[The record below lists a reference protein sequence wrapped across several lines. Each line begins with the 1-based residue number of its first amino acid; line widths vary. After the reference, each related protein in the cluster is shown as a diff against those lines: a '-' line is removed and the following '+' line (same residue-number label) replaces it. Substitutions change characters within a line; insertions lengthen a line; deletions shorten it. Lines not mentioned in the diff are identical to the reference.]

1 MSRSAPTL
9 RLPILGRLRF
19 AGRLTEQLRKRLAH
33 GIAEGRNRPAARS
46 HAHSGRTPI
55 GVVALMAAFILRS
68 WRRTLAVVC
77 TVASGVGA
85 QPPAGPP
92 NIVFMLADDLGYA
105 DLASFGAQDVRTPH
119 IDSLG
124 RDGVRFTNA
133 YANGPECTP
142 SRTAILTGRFPQ
154 RAGGMECP
162 IGTGNVGRYD
172 EAIRLR
178 ERNDLGLPPRMAV
191 LAPALKSAGY
201 ATAVIGKW
209 HMGYEP
215 KFNPLDQGFDR
226 FFGILGGNVDFYRH
240 RELSELP
247 VLLRNREP
255 VQAKGYMTD
264 LLRDEALDFIREQ
277 QAGRPFFL
285 FLSFTAPHFPFQP
298 PGRPNDTMPTAENWM
313 KGTRRDYVAMIENM
327 DAAVGAVLEALKAR
341 GLDRNTLVVFASDHG
356 AMVPGSNA
364 PWRDFKETL
373 FEGGIRT
380 PVLARWPARLPS
392 GRVDDRVWTLMD
404 LTASFLHFSSAR
416 VPAGVTLDGH
426 PVLAD
431 VAEGRPTPTR
441 DLFWR
446 ARRGDRTW
454 RAVRSG
460 ALKLVS
466 REDAGRREEWL
477 YDLER
482 DPQETTDLVLQRPDV
497 AQQLRVRLTAWEREV
512 QAER

>member
-1 MSRSAPTL
+1 MAS
-9 RLPILGRLRF
+9 
-19 AGRLTEQLRKRLAH
+19 LA
-33 GIAEGRNRPAARS
+33 
-46 HAHSGRTPI
+46 
-55 GVVALMAAFILRS
+55 FRS
-68 WRRTLAVVC
+68 WWWRWAVVI
-77 TVASGVGA
+77 ASATAGSFGA
-85 QPPAGPP
+85 QPSGEAP

-105 DLASFGAQDVRTPH
+105 DLASFGATDVRTPH

-133 YANGPECTP
+133 YANGAECTP

-178 ERNDLGLPPRMAV
+178 ERNDLGLPPEMAV
-191 LAPALKSAGY
+191 LAPGLKSAGY

-240 RELSELP
+240 RELSALP
-247 VLLRNREP
+247 VLLRDRRP
-255 VQAKGYMTD
+255 VQAEGYMTD
-264 LLRDEALDFIREQ
+264 LLRDESLAFIREQ
-277 QAGRPFFL
+277 RAGLPFFL

-298 PGRPNDTMPTAENWM
+298 PGRPHDPMPTAEQWM
-313 KGTRRDYVAMIENM
+313 KGTRQDYVAMIENM
-327 DAAVGAVLEALKAR
+327 DIAVGAVLEALKAR
-341 GLDRNTLVVFASDHG
+341 GFDRNTLVVFTSDHC
-356 AMVPGSNA
+356 AMLPGSNA
-364 PWRDFKETL
+364 PWRDYKETL

-380 PVLARWPARLPS
+380 PVLARWPARLPAN
-392 GRVDDRVWTLMD
+392 RVDHRVWTLMD
-404 LTASFLHFSSAR
+404 LTASFLHFSGGR
-416 VPAGVTLDGH
+416 VPAGVTLDGV

-431 VAEGRPTPTR
+431 VAEGRPTAAR
-441 DLFWR
+441 DFFWR
-446 ARRGDRTW
+446 ARRGERTW

-460 ALKLVS
+460 AMKLVS

-477 YDLER
+477 FDLDR
-482 DPQETTDLVLQRPDV
+482 DPQEKIDLKPERPEAVQR
-497 AQQLRVRLTAWEREV
+497 LRDRLVTWEREV
-512 QAER
+512 RAER